1 LRWPGGNFVSNY
13 HWQDGIGPYASR
25 PKRVELAWHGVE
37 SNLFGTDEFI
47 QYCRKAGCEPYIC
60 LNMGTGSY
68 EEALAWLEYCNG
80 TEHTT
85 WANLRRKHTGVDE
98 PYNVKYWGLG
108 NEMFGPWQ
116 IGYLNP
122 TEYAVKAKKWAHGLK
137 LLDPTIQ
144 LVSCGCTGATEWDRE
159 VLATLLP
166 FVDMHSIHNYTMFG
180 HNPDIPYES
189 NVFSPAGAERQIE
202 VCKALIDMTNHDRS
216 QQKMPARN
224 IKIAFD
230 EWNIWDEKKATS
242 KNGLTQVYDFA
253 DALGFVAWLNLL
265 VRQHRD
271 LGLACLAQSV
281 NVLSPVLTTADKV
294 LRQTTFYPLQ
304 IFSRYMKGGHLLQLP
319 SFPDR

>member
-1 LRWPGGNFVSNY
+1 VNHPETLQKASILLSPSNRVHHHNVPVDDKIYGGFLEHLGRCIYGGLVNDPRDPSPDTALIKMEGLTENGAGGLPFRQDVLDVIGKKGELEVPLLRWPGGNFVSNY

-189 NVFSPAGAERQIE
+189 NVFSPAVR
-202 VCKALIDMTNHDRS
+202 LIS
-216 QQKMPARN
+216 SPL
-224 IKIAFD
+224 I
-230 EWNIWDEKKATS
+230 
-242 KNGLTQVYDFA
+242 
-253 DALGFVAWLNLL
+253 LG
-265 VRQHRD
+265 
-271 LGLACLAQSV
+271 
-281 NVLSPVLTTADKV
+281 
-294 LRQTTFYPLQ
+294 
-304 IFSRYMKGGHLLQLP
+304 SRA
-319 SFPDR
+319 PD